1 MIHVTFCKKKIPLMR
16 VYRILPSD
24 FLSPKS
30 SFASSLSFVSWLPVL
45 ALLAVLVSFSLLT
58 ALSARISSRG
68 KVISYTGATSDYEL
82 LNRREISKIVTPHP
96 SLPRL
101 LILFQELHFILPPR
115 NIISSH
121 LSTWL
126 RIRIRFFFFLFF
138 LFSFFFSFLFFEQRI
153 EDMQQGYTRS

>member
-1 MIHVTFCKKKIPLMR
+1 MR

-68 KVISYTGATSDYEL
+68 KVISYTGATSDYES